1 MAQKCTG
8 MNRGLLRRV
17 ERLEVAKRTLDVPNY
32 VVIYMDEHGRVPTGP
47 VPTRP
52 DGLPIPVIILPS
64 IVPLKEEEIQ
74 DMALPAPKKR

>member
-1 MAQKCTG
+1 MQ
-8 MNRGLLRRV
+8 
-17 ERLEVAKRTLDVPNY
+17 RLEEAKRTLYLPNY
-32 VVIYMDEHGRVPTGP
+32 VVIYMDKHGRVPAGP

-74 DMALPAPKKR
+74 VMALPAPKKRG